1 MKVRIRQQLKN
12 RKRRIQRRL
21 KNKNLGDCKRP
32 VFNASN
38 IRYEISDRSR
48 GLAHGGIGAIHLLV
62 KQIGLIEAINNNL
75 HVLKFPHP
83 YHASDH
89 VLNLAYNTL
98 CDGTCLQDL
107 ELRRQDEVYLD
118 ALGVKRIPDPTT
130 AGDFCRRFGEKEINL
145 LTDVFN
151 SVRQRIWARQPKEFF
166 QLARID
172 MDGTL
177 VETTGECK
185 AGMDISYDGKWG
197 YHPLVVS
204 LAQTGEVLSIVNRS
218 GNRPSHEG
226 AAAEVDRSIR
236 VCLEAGFLNILLRG
250 DTDFSQTTYLD
261 DWNADERVKF
271 IFGLDATKKRI
282 VLAEDLPEKSWKPLR
297 RPRKYTVKTTDR
309 SRPENVKER
318 IVQERRF
325 DNIRLQSEEVSE
337 IPYKPVACK
346 ETYRLI
352 ILRKKVLYSMGQKRL
367 FDEYRYFFYLTNDK
381 TRSAEQVVFEANQ
394 RCNQENLHSQLKNGL
409 CALKAPLN
417 TLKAN
422 WAYMVM
428 ASLAW
433 NLKAWW
439 ALWPETPKGKANE
452 KHQKEKATILG
463 MEFKT
468 FINSF
473 MRLPC
478 QIVKTGRQIIY
489 RLLGWNPS
497 LPLFF
502 ERLHQLRC

>member
-1 MKVRIRQQLKN
+1 VKVRIRQQLQN

-21 KNKNLGDCKRP
+21 NSQNHGDCRRP

-38 IRYEISDRSR
+38 IRYEISDRNY

-62 KQIGLIEAINNNL
+62 KQIGLAEAINNNL
-75 HVLKFPHP
+75 QVLKFPHP

-118 ALGVKRIPDPTT
+118 ALGVNRIPDPTT
-130 AGDFCRRFGEKEINL
+130 AGDFCRRFSEKEIHV
-145 LTDVFN
+145 LTDVFH
-151 SVRQRIWARQPKEFF
+151 SIRQKVWARQPKEFL

-185 AGMDISYDGKWG
+185 GGMDISYNRKWG

-226 AAAEVDRSIR
+226 AAAEVNRSIR
-236 VCLEAGFLNILLRG
+236 VCLEAGFQKILLRG
-250 DTDFSQTTYLD
+250 DTDFSQTAYLD
-261 DWNADERVKF
+261 DWNADKRVKF
-271 IFGLDATKKRI
+271 IFGLDSTNQRKN
-282 VLAEDLPEKSWKPLR
+282 LAEELPKERWKPLC
-297 RPRKYTVKTTDR
+297 RPKRYQVKTKER
-309 SRPENVKER
+309 SRPENVKEQ
-318 IVQERRF
+318 IVLKRRF
-325 DNIRLQSEEVSE
+325 QNIRLQGEEVAE
-337 IPYKPVACK
+337 IPYKPVVC
-346 ETYRLI
+346 EVTYRLV
-352 ILRKKVLYSMGQKRL
+352 ILRKKVMYSMGEKRL
-367 FDEYRYFFYLTNDK
+367 FDEYRYFFYLTNDRNR
-381 TRSAEQVVFEANQ
+381 TTDGVVFEANR
-394 RCNQENLHSQLKNGL
+394 RCNQENLHAQLKNQV

-417 TLKAN
+417 TLDAN

-439 ALWPETPKGKANE
+439 ALWPEAPKGKAKE
-452 KHQKEKATILG
+452 KHQKEKANILG
-463 MEFKT
+463 MEFKG
-468 FINSF
+468 FINAF

-478 QIVKTGRQIIY
+478 QIIY
-489 RLLGWNPS
+489 RVLSWNPT